1 MQNPLSIY
9 HLIMNKLPKWGFL
22 IFVSCLLLSCASNQN
37 KTIEIR
43 SDQATLR
50 TISAGNVI
58 GYSHYNNTFAWLGIP
73 YAKPPVG
80 DLRWKAPRELEP
92 WQNTYE
98 ALDYGQACTQ
108 TGSTFGDPEA
118 VVGSVHGSEDCLYL
132 NIFTPKNIQNDEK
145 LPVMYWVHGGS
156 NIIGTSSI
164 YDPSVLA
171 SSQRVVVVTI
181 NYRLGMFGWFIHP
194 SIKRLSDNLED
205 QSGNYGTLDQIA
217 ALRWVQ
223 KNIEHFGGDINNVT
237 IFGESAGGHN
247 VYALMFS
254 PLSEGLFHKVI
265 SQSGS
270 TKTSSLKEVI
280 DYSGHDAELEN
291 RISSKELLNQLLIA
305 DGLALNWKDAI
316 EVQDTMTD
324 DEIYDYLYDQKKE
337 QIQETY
343 YNNLVIKDYMH
354 QVINDGHVL
363 PRSGMDFTTN
373 EKLRNIPII
382 MGTNRDEMKLFL
394 AFDPDFI
401 SQRFSLTFI
410 KDQDLYDISS
420 EYGSAGWKVAAVDK
434 PASELAK
441 LGNDQIF
448 GYRFDWDEEPKIFL
462 MDLSRILGAAHAI
475 EIPFVMGGMELG
487 GLEEYM
493 FDKNNI
499 QEAKKLSEAMMSYW
513 SEFAYNGNPG
523 RGRNGNLVEWGA
535 WNNDS
540 GKNKFL
546 IIDTPHGGGT
556 RMEKQSLTYSI
567 LVEKLL
573 LDTRIPNDTM
583 RCQLLQEALNGDWVI
598 DESILNSGLCNEIN

>member
-1 MQNPLSIY
+1 
-9 HLIMNKLPKWGFL
+9 MNKLTKWGFL
-22 IFVSCLLLSCASNQN
+22 TFVSWLLVGCASNQN
-37 KTIEIR
+37 KTMEIL
-43 SDQATLR
+43 SDQATFR
-50 TISAGNVI
+50 TVSGGDVI
-58 GYSHYNNTFAWLGIP
+58 GYSHDSKTFAWLGIP
-73 YAKPPVG
+73 YAMPPIG

-92 WQNTYE
+92 WHNTYE
-98 ALDYGQACTQ
+98 ALDYGQPCTQ
-108 TGSTFGDPEA
+108 TGSTFGDPKA
-118 VVGSVHGSEDCLYL
+118 VVGSVHGSENCLYL
-132 NIFTPKNIQNDEK
+132 NIFAPKDIQSNEK
-145 LPVMYWVHGGS
+145 LPVMYWLHGGS

-171 SSQRVVVVTI
+171 SSQRVIVVTI

-217 ALRWVQ
+217 ALKWVR
-223 KNIEHFGGDINNVT
+223 KNIDQFGGDKNNVT

-254 PLSEGLFHKVI
+254 PLAEGLFHKAI

-270 TKTSSLKEVI
+270 TKTSTLDEVI
-280 DYSGHDAELEN
+280 DYSDHNAEFEN
-291 RISSKELLNQLLIA
+291 RISSKDLLNQLLIA
-305 DGLALNWKDAI
+305 DGLALNLKDAI
-316 EVQDTMTD
+316 KAQDSMTD
-324 DEIYDYLYDQKKE
+324 NEIYEYLHNQKKE

-363 PRSGMDFTTN
+363 PYNGMDFN
-373 EKLRNIPII
+373 AHAKLRNIPII
-382 MGTNRDEMKLFL
+382 TGTNRDEMKLFL

-441 LGNDQIF
+441 LGNDRVF

-475 EIPFVMGGMELG
+475 EIPFVMGGMELA

-513 SEFAYNGNPG
+513 SEFAYNGDPG

-535 WNNDS
+535 WNNDA
-540 GKNKFL
+540 GENKFL
-546 IIDTPHGGGT
+546 IIDTPQGGGI
-556 RMEKQSLTYSI
+556 RMENQSLSYST

-573 LDTRIPNDTM
+573 LDSRIPNDTM
-583 RCQLLQEALNGDWVI
+583 RCQLLQKALDGDWVI
-598 DESILNSGLCNEIN
+598 DEGILNSGLCHEIN